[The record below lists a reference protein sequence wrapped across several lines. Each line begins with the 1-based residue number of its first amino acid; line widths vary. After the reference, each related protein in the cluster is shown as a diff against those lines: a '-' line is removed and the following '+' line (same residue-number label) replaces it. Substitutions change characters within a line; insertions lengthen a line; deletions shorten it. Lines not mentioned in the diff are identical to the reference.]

1 MQQKIRKIF
10 LSVLPFFAVFI
21 PILLGVPQSA
31 QALER
36 RRLIPVGRTV
46 GVTMD
51 TEGLLVL
58 ETGSVVGADNES
70 HEPSKGLL
78 KAGDRILQANG
89 EKQENKEAFMKTIQ
103 QSEETDLSAS
113 GAKRQAEGGED
124 YTGSKQYR
132 ADLSD
137 WRMDSGQYPRHRHSD
152 VL

>member
-36 RRLIPVGRTV
+36 RKLIPVGRTV

-103 QSEETDLSAS
+103 QSEGKPICLRLE
-113 GAKRQAEGGED
+113 RNGGED
-124 YTGSKQYR
+124 YSGSEQDR
-132 ADLSD
+132 ADLPD
-137 WRMDSGQYPRHRHSD
+137 WRMDSGQHQGHRHSD

>member
-36 RRLIPVGRTV
+36 RKLIPVGRTV

-103 QSEETDLSAS
+103 QSEGKPICLRLERN
-113 GAKRQAEGGED
+113 GRQKED

>member
-21 PILLGVPQSA
+21 PILLGAPQSA

-36 RRLIPVGRTV
+36 RKLIPVGRTV

-89 EKQENKEAFMKTIQ
+89 EKQENKE
-103 QSEETDLSAS
+103 
-113 GAKRQAEGGED
+113 
-124 YTGSKQYR
+124 
-132 ADLSD
+132 SD
-137 WRMDSGQYPRHRHSD
+137 A
-152 VL
+152 LLT

>member
-78 KAGDRILQANG
+78 KAGDRLLQANRR
-89 EKQENKEAFMKTIQ
+89 EEENKEAFMKTIQ
-103 QSEETDLSAS
+103 QSEGKSDLSAS

-137 WRMDSGQYPRHRHSD
+137 WRMDSGQYPKASAQ
-152 VL
+152 